1 MLEYLIFGVSALITL
16 GAGIAV
22 VTEKNILHSAFFLV
36 LSFFGVAALYVMLE
50 APFLAVAQIL
60 IYIGAIAVLI
70 IFAIMLT
77 RRLLSEDLIQR
88 NAQWFWSALG
98 ALVFF
103 GVLALIVFRVNWPVV
118 QTAVPEEPIVQL
130 GEGLVSTYLIPF
142 EIASVLLLTALIGA
156 IIIGRENE

>member
-1 MLEYLIFGVSALITL
+1 MLEYLIFGVAALITL

-98 ALVFF
+98 ALAFF
-103 GVLALIVFRVNWPVV
+103 GVLTLIIFEVNWPVV
-118 QTAVPEEPIVQL
+118 QTAVPEDPIVQL
-130 GEGLVSTYLIPF
+130 GEGLLSTYLIPF
-142 EIASVLLLTALIGA
+142 EIASVLLLAALIGA
-156 IIIGRENE
+156 IIVGRENE